1 MCLKEV
7 VNLKIKIKDYSV
19 IIMRLNKFLA
29 RSGVA
34 SRRKADELIK
44 MATTTVNGEVILDPA
59 FDIDLNDTIRY
70 DGKLLRIDH
79 ITTILMNKPKGVIT
93 SVGDPKG
100 RKTVIDYI
108 SNKQRI
114 VPVGRL
120 DKNSTG
126 LLILTNDGDLHY
138 YLTHPRNQI
147 VRVYDVE
154 LESLINSKQI
164 KRISKGID
172 IGYGEIG
179 KVKVLKQK
187 VVKGRNQ
194 ARLSLRQGKNREI
207 RRIFNKLKIK
217 LFKLHRISFGEFQI
231 GGLKEGQIRV
241 LNHKEI
247 SSITSRL
254 KKEKRF

>member
-1 MCLKEV
+1 MKETA
-7 VNLKIKIKDYSV
+7 NLKIKIKDCSV
-19 IIMRLNKFLA
+19 NIMRLNKFLA

-44 MATTTVNGEVILDPA
+44 MATTTVNGEIVLDPA
-59 FDIDLNDTIRY
+59 FNVDLNDTIRY
-70 DGKLLRIDH
+70 DGQLLRIDD
-79 ITTILMNKPKGVIT
+79 IITILMNKPKGVIT

-108 SNKQRI
+108 SYKQRL

-138 YLTHPRNQI
+138 HLTHPKNQI
-147 VRVYDVE
+147 VRVYDVQ

-179 KVKVLKQK
+179 KVRVLKQK
-187 VVKGRNQ
+187 IIKGRNQ

-217 LFKLHRISFGEFQI
+217 LFKLHRISFGKFQI
-231 GGLKEGQIRV
+231 GDLKEGQVRM

-247 SSITSRL
+247 SNITDWL
-254 KKEKRF
+254 KQE

>member
-1 MCLKEV
+1 MYLKETA
-7 VNLKIKIKDYSV
+7 NLKIKIKGCSV
-19 IIMRLNKFLA
+19 NIMRLNKFLA

-44 MATTTVNGEVILDPA
+44 MATTTVNGEIVLDPA
-59 FDIDLNDTIRY
+59 FNIDLNDTIRY
-70 DGKLLRIDH
+70 DGQLLRIND
-79 ITTILMNKPKGVIT
+79 IITILMNKPKGVIT

-108 SNKQRI
+108 AYKQRV

-138 YLTHPRNQI
+138 HLTHPKNQI
-147 VRVYDVE
+147 VRVYDVQ

-187 VVKGRNQ
+187 MIKGRNQ

-217 LFKLHRISFGEFQI
+217 LFKLHRISFGKFQI
-231 GGLKEGQIRV
+231 GDLKEGQVRK

-247 SSITSRL
+247 SNITDWL
-254 KKEKRF
+254 KQE

>member
-1 MCLKEV
+1 MYLKETD
-7 VNLKIKIKDYSV
+7 NLKIKIKGCS
-19 IIMRLNKFLA
+19 INIMRLNKFLA

-44 MATTTVNGEVILDPA
+44 MATTTVNGEIVLDPA
-59 FDIDLNDTIRY
+59 FNIDLNDTIRY
-70 DGKLLRIDH
+70 DGKLLKIDD
-79 ITTILMNKPKGVIT
+79 IITILMNKPKGVIT
-93 SVGDPKG
+93 SAGDPKG

-108 SNKQRI
+108 TYKQRL

-138 YLTHPRNQI
+138 HLTHPKNRI
-147 VRVYDVE
+147 VRVYDVQ

-179 KVKVLKQK
+179 KVK
-187 VVKGRNQ
+187 
-194 ARLSLRQGKNREI
+194 
-207 RRIFNKLKIK
+207 F
-217 LFKLHRISFGEFQI
+217 
-231 GGLKEGQIRV
+231 
-241 LNHKEI
+241 
-247 SSITSRL
+247 
-254 KKEKRF
+254 

>member
-1 MCLKEV
+1 MKETA
-7 VNLKIKIKDYSV
+7 NLKIKIKGCSV
-19 IIMRLNKFLA
+19 NIMRLNKFLA

-44 MATTTVNGEVILDPA
+44 MATTTVNGEIVLDPA
-59 FDIDLNDTIRY
+59 FNIDLNDTIRY
-70 DGKLLRIDH
+70 DGQLLRIDD
-79 ITTILMNKPKGVIT
+79 IITILMNKPKGVIT

-108 SNKQRI
+108 SYKQRV

-138 YLTHPRNQI
+138 HLTHPKNQI
-147 VRVYDVE
+147 VRVYDVQ

-179 KVKVLKQK
+179 KVRVLKQK
-187 VVKGRNQ
+187 IIKGRNQ
-194 ARLSLRQGKNREI
+194 ARLSLKQGKNREI

-231 GGLKEGQIRV
+231 GDLKEGQVRMIT
-241 LNHKEI
+241 HKEI
-247 SSITSRL
+247 RYIANHL
-254 KKEKRF
+254 KQR

>member
-1 MCLKEV
+1 MYLKETA
-7 VNLKIKIKDYSV
+7 NLKIKIKSCSV
-19 IIMRLNKFLA
+19 NIMRLNKFLA

-44 MATTTVNGEVILDPA
+44 MATTTVNGEIVLDPA
-59 FDIDLNDTIRY
+59 FNIDLNDTIRY
-70 DGKLLRIDH
+70 DGQLLRIDD
-79 ITTILMNKPKGVIT
+79 IITILMNKPKGVIT

-108 SNKQRI
+108 SYKQRV

-138 YLTHPRNQI
+138 HLTHPKNQI
-147 VRVYDVE
+147 VRVYDVQ

-187 VVKGRNQ
+187 MIKGRNQ

-217 LFKLHRISFGEFQI
+217 LFKLHRISFGKFQI
-231 GGLKEGQIRV
+231 GDLKEGQVRM
-241 LNHKEI
+241 LTHKEI
-247 SSITSRL
+247 SNINNKL
-254 KKEKRF
+254 KQG